1 MVTVLK
7 IRKLGNSAAV
17 ILPKDEL
24 ERMHVQIGDELAI
37 TRSDEGLRLS
47 PYDKDFARKVEL
59 FERHHRQFRNAHREL
74 AK

>member
-1 MVTVLK
+1 MAVLK

-17 ILPKDEL
+17 ILPKEEL
-24 ERMHVQIGDELAI
+24 ERLHVGIGDELALE
-37 TRSDEGLRLS
+37 RSDDGLRLS

>member
-1 MVTVLK
+1 MVAILK
-7 IRKLGNSAAV
+7 IRQLGNSAAV

-24 ERMHVQIGDELAI
+24 ERMQVGIGDELVVE
-37 TRSDEGLRLS
+37 RSAEGLQLS